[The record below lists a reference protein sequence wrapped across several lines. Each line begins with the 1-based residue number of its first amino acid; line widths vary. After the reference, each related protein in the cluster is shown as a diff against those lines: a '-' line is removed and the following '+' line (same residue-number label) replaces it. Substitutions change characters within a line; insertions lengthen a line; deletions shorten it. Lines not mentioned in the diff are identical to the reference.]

1 MDRRRLIG
9 IGLVV
14 LSACAFGTGG
24 LVSKP
29 VYALGVDWH
38 VLSAWRFLFGAIAA
52 WAWVLLW
59 PGPRAGLFR
68 LSRRA
73 IVVALA
79 LGVLFV
85 GNAGTYYAGLETV
98 DVSLATLIVYAYPAL
113 VAVLA
118 LRIGRR
124 LEGRRAWTA
133 LAVALVGVGLTVG
146 GIPAGTA
153 PPVLG
158 LVLVVASCVI
168 YAVWIVLA
176 ARLSGE
182 RRGRE
187 RATDGAGAAGTTALM
202 ISATAAAFWLSAL
215 VLGRP
220 VLPHQVP
227 GEAFPWLFEMG
238 VVATFVA
245 IQAFYAG
252 AQRIGAAPAAIVSTI
267 EPIWTVTLA
276 ALLLREHLEPVQL
289 LGGALIIVAVLLAQ
303 VPASAV
309 PGLGGVRR
317 LRREAAASD

>member
-1 MDRRRLIG
+1 VDRRRLLG

-14 LSACAFGTGG
+14 LSACAFGSGG

-73 IVVALA
+73 IAVALA

-85 GNAGTYYAGLETV
+85 GNAGTYYAGLERV

-113 VAVLA
+113 VAVLT
-118 LRIGRR
+118 LRFGRR

-146 GIPAGTA
+146 GIPAGAA
-153 PPVLG
+153 PPALG
-158 LVLVVASCVI
+158 LALVIASCVI

-182 RRGRE
+182 RRHNE
-187 RATDGAGAAGTTALM
+187 RSEGAEAAGTTALM
-202 ISATAAAFWLSAL
+202 ISATAAVFWVSAL
-215 VLGRP
+215 ALGRP
-220 VLPHQVP
+220 VRPDQVP
-227 GEAFPWLFEMG
+227 GEAFPWLVEMG
-238 VVATFVA
+238 VVATFIA

-252 AQRIGAAPAAIVSTI
+252 AKRIGAAQAAIVSTI
-267 EPIWTVTLA
+267 EPIWTVSLA
-276 ALLLREHLEPVQL
+276 AVLLGEHLEPVQL

-303 VPASAV
+303 VPASAL
-309 PGLGGVRR
+309 PGLGGARR
-317 LRREAAASD
+317 LAREAPAAD

>member
-1 MDRRRLIG
+1 VDRRHVIG
-9 IGLVV
+9 IALVV
-14 LSACAFGTGG
+14 LSACAFGSGG

-38 VLSAWRFLFGAIAA
+38 VLSAWRFLFGAVAA

-59 PGPRAGLFR
+59 PGTRAGLFR

-73 IVVALA
+73 VAVALA

-98 DVSLATLIVYAYPAL
+98 EVSLATLIVYAYPAL

-118 LRIGRR
+118 LRWGRR

-146 GIPAGTA
+146 GIPSGSA

-158 LVLVVASCVI
+158 LVLVIASCVI

-182 RRGRE
+182 RRQRE
-187 RATDGAGAAGTTALM
+187 RSEGAAAAGTTALM
-202 ISATAAAFWLSAL
+202 ISATAVAFWVSAL
-215 VLGRP
+215 LLGRP
-220 VLPHQVP
+220 VLPHEVP
-227 GEAFPWLFEMG
+227 GEAFPWLIEMG
-238 VVATFVA
+238 VVATFIA

-252 AQRIGAAPAAIVSTI
+252 AQRIGAAQAAILSTI
-267 EPIWTVTLA
+267 EPIWTISLA
-276 ALLLREHLEPVQL
+276 AMLLRERLEPVQL
-289 LGGALIIVAVLLAQ
+289 LGGALIIAAVLLAQ
-303 VPASAV
+303 LPSSAL
-309 PGLGGVRR
+309 PRLGARR
-317 LRREAAASD
+317 MSREAPAVD